1 MKWQVGYALSN
12 LNKKELGN
20 RISAEHINGDVIK
33 VIAQEKPCV
42 FAAISD
48 AYTINKAIAE
58 QYVKSNLKVDF
69 ICGYRKE
76 CVWEGET
83 IIYLEECNVGWG
95 NFATLCSAVIEGNAN
110 FATHK
115 TYSFASRL
123 IHQYGVVVRADR
135 EYDRIF
141 KVTLRSGR
149 SIRIG
154 MIPDYEP
161 TSDNVRSLW
170 EQFGAV
176 DIAWNINPN
185 GAPSTSAIAAGKELG
200 CKVLKTN
207 GLKDYMTSLC

>member
-1 MKWQVGYALSN
+1 MKWQVNYALAN
-12 LNKKELGN
+12 LNDKGFGN
-20 RISAEHINGDVIK
+20 RTSAEYIGGDVIK
-33 VIAQEKPCV
+33 VIVQGHPDV
-42 FAAISD
+42 LAAISD
-48 AYTINKAIAE
+48 AYTINKDIAI
-58 QYVKSNLKVDF
+58 QYVKGNPEIDF

-76 CVWEGET
+76 CVWEGEAIT
-83 IIYLEECNVGWG
+83 YLKECNVGWG
-95 NFATLCSAVIEGNAN
+95 NFGTLHSAAIEGNAN
-110 FATHK
+110 FAAHK
-115 TYSFASRL
+115 TYSFAARL
-123 IHQYGVVVRADR
+123 IHQYGVVVKAER

-185 GAPSTSAIAAGKELG
+185 GTPSTSAIEAGKELG
-200 CKVLKTN
+200 CKVLKTD
-207 GLKDYMTSLC
+207 GLKTYMQSL